1 MEITNNLMR
10 RRLQA
15 KLNSNFQRRLYFKN
29 IVHCAT
35 HPVNREG
42 LVLARRSDGKDA
54 KIIGLNHCA
63 NAWLCPNCAPR
74 AAEKQSRIIAAA
86 LEFAEK
92 NHLKAFMATLTIAHE
107 KLTPCESLLN
117 ALFKT
122 FNRTFSTLNSKTAG
136 FKLTKEFNEDV
147 HIQHFIRTCEITWSK
162 TFGWHPHLHVLFF
175 VKDEDF
181 DKVLKWEEK
190 LDKHW
195 RTYTEKYLLKELDN
209 LTIDDSKKE
218 MMKNIVSRIYANKK
232 ERTVGLYLSKTPDN
246 KLIKQTSSSYLTGWG
261 ANKELT
267 DIEAK
272 KSKLP
277 DHFSIF
283 EILDLALKEDELNK
297 DTTDDN
303 QWWKIFF
310 ELAYAVYK
318 KKTRWGWS
326 HTGLK
331 QEALKILSNM
341 TEEEY
346 KKKFMYAVKKIEW
359 QTVAYI
365 PSSLYERICNTV
377 DDYNDF
383 ESKLL
388 QLAIKNDFQA
398 ICDLFTEFRLP
409 LPLKSFIGNIE
420 GLKAA

>member
-1 MEITNNLMR
+1 MR
-10 RRLQA
+10 RRLQF
-15 KLNSNFQRRLYFKN
+15 KLNSDFKRHLYFKN
-29 IVHCAT
+29 IAHCAT
-35 HPVNREG
+35 YPVNQEG
-42 LVLARRSDGKDA
+42 LVLARRSDGLDA
-54 KIIGLNHCA
+54 KFIGLNHCG

-74 AAEKQSRIIAAA
+74 AAEKQSRIIASA
-86 LEFAEK
+86 LDYANK
-92 NHLKAFMATLTIAHE
+92 NNLKAFMATLTIGHE
-107 KLTPCESLLN
+107 KYTPCDALLN

-136 FKLTKEFNEDV
+136 FRITKDFQADIS
-147 HIQHFIRTCEITWSK
+147 IQHFIRTCEITWSK

-175 VKDEDF
+175 VKAEDF

-190 LDKHW
+190 LDEHW
-195 RTYTEKYLLKELDN
+195 RTYTEKYLLKELDE
-209 LTIDDSKKE
+209 LTIDDAKKE

-232 ERTVGLYLSKTPDN
+232 ERTVGLYFSKTPN
-246 KLIKQTSSSYLTGWG
+246 GKLIKQTSSSYLTGWG

-283 EILDLALKEDELNK
+283 EILDLAIKEDEVTK
-297 DTTDDN
+297 DKTEDN

-326 HTGLK
+326 HSGLK
-331 QEALKILSNM
+331 KAALQNLENM

-346 KKKFMYAVKKIEW
+346 KKKFMYAAKKIEW

-365 PSSLYERICNTV
+365 PSSLYELICKTV
-377 DDYNDF
+377 DNYDDF
-383 ESKLL
+383 EAKLL
-388 QLAIKNDFQA
+388 QLAIKNNFDA
-398 ICDLFTEFRLP
+398 ICELFTEFRLP
-409 LPLKSFIGNIE
+409 LPLKSFIGEIK